1 MNRVGSYFKSLVLGT
16 SSLAKKGRRGL
27 NLGDHPNWILTLF
40 SGWILASSCSPLT
53 ALYSSPLFV
62 SLLSLH
68 IRGVI
73 QAVSWV
79 PTSSSSRPQA
89 WLSLTWSSSAVTGMV
104 LARGCRWAC
113 LIANV
118 LGLTQDFR
126 LKLWV
131 HCLMAVGS
139 WPSRNRVWVPWRHS
153 GHRWPQR
160 AVAGT
165 VGSEQCCADARAPV
179 SSVPGARS
187 HERVTAF
194 PFLLEMNFF
203 LLGCFLETREIL
215 LWNVIS

>member
-16 SSLAKKGRRGL
+16 SSLAKEGRRGL
-27 NLGDHPNWILTLF
+27 NLGDHPDWILTLF
-40 SGWILASSCSPLT
+40 SGWTLASSRPPLT

-62 SLLSLH
+62 SLLSSH
-68 IRGVI
+68 IRGVT
-73 QAVSWV
+73 QAGSGV
-79 PTSSSSRPQA
+79 PTSASSRPQA
-89 WLSLTWSSSAVTGMV
+89 GLSLTGSSSAVTGMV
-104 LARGCRWAC
+104 LAWGC

-131 HCLMAVGS
+131 HCMMAVGS
-139 WPSRNRVWVPWRHS
+139 WPSRSCVRVPWHHS
-153 GHRWPQR
+153 GHWRPQR
-160 AVAGT
+160 ALAGT
-165 VGSEQCCADARAPV
+165 VGPEQCCADARAPA

-187 HERVTAF
+187 HALVSAF